1 MKEFLRKEKIPVLI
15 LVLIF
20 LSAAGVYAKF
30 EIDDLKKNSGIRVP
44 LAESIN
50 LPKKVIVTPTPAPP
64 TATPTLTLQQIA
76 EIKRKQFEEMNK
88 KFGPCRWV
96 PILMYHHVMPD
107 DQAKAIL
114 ATKLNVPPDIFR
126 QQMDYLVGKGYQI
139 IGLDEMMAGLKNNSL
154 SNKPVVLTFDDA
166 YRDFY
171 DFVFPILKEKNLKA
185 TVFVIT
191 QHVGGE
197 RYVTWDQLGQ
207 LSNHNLILVGNHTLN
222 HPNLSKLSGEEL
234 KNQIISANNILD
246 QRLGRQ
252 VKYFAYPY
260 GNVGQARSVLS
271 EAGFSGAAL
280 TTNSNPQCIGL
291 PYDLSRIRIGAVSLS
306 AYGL

>member
-1 MKEFLRKEKIPVLI
+1 MKRFFRNEKIPVLA
-15 LVLIF
+15 LVLVL

-30 EIDDLKKNSGIRVP
+30 EIEDLKRNSGIRVP

-50 LPKKVIVTPTPAPP
+50 LPKKVIDTPTPAPP
-64 TATPTLTLQQIA
+64 TVTPTLTPQQLA
-76 EIKRKQFEEMNK
+76 EIKKK
-88 KFGPCRWV
+88 KFEDYNQKYGPCRWIPV
-96 PILMYHHVMPD
+96 LMYHHVMPD

-114 ATKLNVPPDIFR
+114 AAKLNVPPDVFR
-126 QQMDYLVGKGYQI
+126 QQMDFLIGKGYQV
-139 IGLDEMMAGLKNNSL
+139 IGLDEMMIGLKNGTL
-154 SNKPVVLTFDDA
+154 PAKPVVLTFDDA

-191 QHVGGE
+191 QYVGGE
-197 RYVTWDQLGQ
+197 RYVTWDQLGR
-207 LSNHNLILVGNHTLN
+207 LSSNNLILVGNHTLN
-222 HPNLSKLSGEEL
+222 HPNLLKLSDEEL

-260 GNVGQARSVLS
+260 GNAGQTRSVLG
-271 EAGFSGAAL
+271 EAGFGGAVL
-280 TTNSNPQCIGL
+280 TTNSNPQCVGL
-291 PYDLSRIRIGAVSLS
+291 PYDLSRIRIGAASLS
-306 AYGL
+306 RFGL